1 VYAIRG
7 SSFLRKWPR
16 PLQLLHS
23 LLYSTVT
30 TFPFIVTAVFWSLIS
45 TPPHKKAFATPQAQ
59 WSNISFH
66 CLNSAFAF
74 FEIVFS
80 AVLPQRWTHSL
91 VILGIMVLYIAMAYL
106 IKLAAGFYVYDFMD
120 TSLLG
125 ALTAAYIFGIGAI
138 GVVTFFVV
146 QAVVLCKA
154 CCCGGRHVRRARDD
168 LPGWDL
174 NNPVEEG
181 SFYREKSYAIR
192 QPW

>member
-1 VYAIRG
+1 MYALRG
-7 SSFLRKWPR
+7 SSLLRKFPR
-16 PLQLLHS
+16 PLQLLHT
-23 LLYSTVT
+23 LFYSTVT

-45 TPPHKKAFATPQAQ
+45 TPPHKKAFATPHAQ

-74 FEIVFS
+74 FEVVFS

-91 VILGIMVLYIAMAYL
+91 VILGIMVLYIAMAYI
-106 IKLAAGFYVYDFMD
+106 IKAAAGFYVYDFMD

-146 QAVVLCKA
+146 QGVVWLKF
-154 CCCGGRHVRRARDD
+154 CCGGRRVHRAQDD
-168 LPGWDL
+168 LPGWDF
-174 NNPVEEG
+174 NNRVEEG
-181 SFYREKSYAIR
+181 RFYGEKSYST
-192 QPW
+192 